1 MAFYIFPRKHM
12 KAFLIMTVMLSL
24 WSCGNPDKSISSAND
39 RNTDQETDS
48 IQNNRPADTTVK
60 EKRVREVYPEP
71 IDEESMQRAEIS
83 KTDSMIHVYNN
94 IRADY
99 RVFGYSKPDTTSQ
112 KMFLISVFTN
122 DVKDNPN
129 KCLYGSYY
137 DSASMPDMSIK
148 YMADAGAF
156 IKANLYQDDVLLAP
170 VYLEKKWV
178 EFEE

>member
-1 MAFYIFPRKHM
+1 MALYIFPRENM
-12 KAFLIMTVMLSL
+12 KTFLIMTVMLSL
-24 WSCGNPDKSISSAND
+24 WSCGNPDKNNSSAND
-39 RNTDQETDS
+39 LNTDQETDS
-48 IQNNRPADTTVK
+48 IQNSRPAHTTVK

-83 KTDSMIHVYNN
+83 KTDSTIHVYNN

-137 DSASMPDMSIK
+137 DSASMSDISIK
-148 YMADAGAF
+148 YLADAGAF
-156 IKANLYQDDVLLAP
+156 VKANLYRDDILLAP
-170 VYLEKKWV
+170 VYLERKWV